1 MIRKY
6 ALFRV
11 FECLRNSGEGESI
24 LSTAKKAG
32 VGVATAKRVLDYL
45 VRRGLVRREIL
56 GRLYLH
62 RLDRENVLTR
72 QLKRA
77 FSVAEVME
85 SGLVEELLT
94 VYPHI
99 TSVVLFG
106 SAATGMDTS
115 ESDIDVLIIS
125 RKTLQIGPLQAEK
138 RIARELSLLSCSY
151 SEWKGKAEKERA
163 FYESVILDGLP
174 LYGELPVVK

>member
-11 FECLRNSGEGESI
+11 FECLRNSREEESI
-24 LSTAKKAG
+24 RSTAKKAR

-45 VRRGLVRREIL
+45 VERGLVKREIL

-62 RLDRENVLTR
+62 RLDNENVLTR

-77 FSVAEVME
+77 FSVAEVIE

-106 SAATGMDTS
+106 SVATGTDTS
-115 ESDIDVLIIS
+115 GSDIDVLIIS
-125 RKTLQIGPLQAEK
+125 RRTLHIGPLQAEK
-138 RIARELSLLSCSY
+138 KLTRELSLLSCSY
-151 SEWKGKAEKERA
+151 PKWKGKAENERA

-174 LYGELPVVK
+174 LYGELPVVR